1 MEANTAV
8 AMELFLDPI
17 PPAAGSARRALHS
30 AAIFDAAAEPD
41 ALLLVSELVTNSIVH
56 AGHSGSDAIRVRAAS
71 HGSMTRVEVCDR
83 ARVPTGAAKPAAPTS
98 RIRRASYMSAMR
110 PAPPPYATGGRGLLL
125 VDALSDRWGM
135 DTCERGTCVWF
146 ELGE

>member
-1 MEANTAV
+1 MESNTGIAV
-8 AMELFLDPI
+8 ELFLDPT

-30 AAIFDAAAEPD
+30 AAIFDAMAEPD

-56 AGHSGSDAIRVRAAS
+56 AGHSGTEAIRVRAAND
-71 HGSMTRVEVCDR
+71 GSTTRVEVCDR
-83 ARVPTGAAKPAAPTS
+83 ARGETMP
-98 RIRRASYMSAMR
+98 AMR
-110 PAPPPYATGGRGLLL
+110 PEPPPYATGGRGLLL